1 MREFE
6 QLLQENLVPLQ
17 RYVNFK
23 INNKYDAE
31 DVIQDVC
38 LTATLKFDSLKE
50 PSAFK
55 AWLIGIASHKCN
67 DYYRRKARDTSV
79 SLESLPESALRMGRH
94 GATVQS
100 VVRDTLDL
108 LGEKEKQI
116 LYFYFFMNLSQEEI
130 AKQLAIPVG
139 TVKSRLHYAKEK
151 FKQHYP
157 YSETKKGEPI
167 MKKLPEF
174 LPEYTITPIDDASV
188 CSVVFEELPNWF
200 IIPKVGE
207 EIIWASYD
215 MPKRNM
221 TEKVHSKVTSAAFI
235 HGIEGVEIMTDSER
249 PDGKHTASAP
259 HTYYAQLTE
268 THCRWLGESYVDKNG
283 AKRLLTFLDGDD
295 FISEWGYGEDNC
307 GSETHLAPR
316 GIIRHDDGTVVV
328 SANQHVMDV
337 VGRYQVKFNGRV
349 YDTVCIVEYY
359 ENGVLTEQYVDSD
372 GKTILWRRFNRHDW
386 AFAHYGKLWT
396 ELLPENERLTVNGET
411 YIHWYDC
418 ITDYIF

>member
-1 MREFE
+1 MSEFE
-6 QLLQENLVPLQ
+6 KRLQENLVPLQ

-23 INNKYDAE
+23 INNKHDAE

-67 DYYRRKARDTSV
+67 DYYRRKARDTSI
-79 SLESLPESALRMGRH
+79 SLESLPESALRMGRYGVTGH
-94 GATVQS
+94 S
-100 VVRDTLDL
+100 VVRDTLDA

-116 LYFYFFMNLSQEEI
+116 LYLYFFKDLSQEEI

-157 YSETKKGEPI
+157 YSETEKGEPI

-207 EIIWASYD
+207 EITWASYD
-215 MPKRNM
+215 MPKRHM

-235 HGIEGVEIMTDSER
+235 HGIEGVEIVTEAES
-249 PDGKHTASAP
+249 PDGKRTESAP

-307 GSETHLAPR
+307 GNETHLTPR
-316 GIIRHDDGTVVV
+316 GIIRHDDGTVIV
-328 SANQHVMDV
+328 STNQHVMDV
-337 VGRYQVKFNGRV
+337 VGRYKVTFNSHV
-349 YDTVCIVEYY
+349 YDTICIVEYF
-359 ENGVLTEQYVDSD
+359 ENGALTEQYVDSE
-372 GKTILWRRFNRHDW
+372 GKTVLWRRFNRHDW
-386 AFAHYGKLWT
+386 AYPGYGKLWT
-396 ELLPENERLTVNGET
+396 EILPDNERLTVNGET
-411 YIHWYDC
+411 YVHWYDC
-418 ITDYIF
+418 VTDYIF